1 MRRILAFLLCL
12 SLLLPL
18 FSASNPSYA
27 ADSYLITIA
36 EDQVL
41 DAVGDDEMA
50 VYIDGIIYTP
60 YTTLQKMNSVY
71 ANYNAE
77 EQLVTVYR
85 VGAIMYF
92 ELDTGLTYDYLQ
104 QRSIRVSAKMRNGV
118 PYLPVS
124 IVTAWM
130 GMYFSFISS
139 ETSGV
144 GYPVIRLASDKPA
157 LADNVI
163 LSRNASRLR
172 SVAQARNKASG
183 IEIPT
188 EPVVLP
194 QRTTA
199 LLFTGLPEVLL
210 PDDSGNLP
218 TQPLAS
224 LLSVLEGNNMPAA
237 FFLRQEEL
245 LPGAETLRE
254 LVCHGFAV
262 GILLTQTE
270 DPVAEARACSDLYA
284 QLLHQRV
291 RLVCSAG
298 LELTEEH
305 KTALADAGFL
315 VWTPTHDPDTGD
327 LSSAK
332 LLNATQKALR
342 NAPEQSSLRLYP
354 TNLTAE
360 ILPVV
365 CSYLLAQN
373 FTTSTI
379 NDWTTPF

>member
-1 MRRILAFLLCL
+1 MRRILAVLLCL
-12 SLLLPL
+12 SLLFPL

-41 DAVGDDEMA
+41 DSVGDNEMA
-50 VYIDGIIYTP
+50 VYIDGIIYAP

-71 ANYNAE
+71 ANYNEA

-92 ELDTGLTYDYLQ
+92 ELDTGLTYDLQ
-104 QRSIRVSAKMRNGV
+104 QRSIRVSAKMRDGV

-130 GMYFSFISS
+130 GMYFSYISAES
-139 ETSGV
+139 SGV

-172 SVAQARNKASG
+172 SVARARNKASG
-183 IEIPT
+183 IEVPAD
-188 EPVVLP
+188 PVVVP
-194 QRTTA
+194 PRTTA
-199 LLFTGLPEVLL
+199 LLFTGLPEVL
-210 PDDSGNLP
+210 PADENGNLP
-218 TQPLAS
+218 TQPLSS
-224 LLSVLEGNNMPAA
+224 LLSVLEGNTMPAA
-237 FFLRQEEL
+237 FFLKQEEL

-254 LVCHGFAV
+254 LVSRGFSV
-262 GILLTQTE
+262 GILLSSAE
-270 DPVAEARACSDLYA
+270 DPVAEAQACSQLYA
-284 QLLHQRV
+284 QLLHQRI

-298 LELTEEH
+298 LELTEEQ
-305 KTALADAGFL
+305 KTALADAGFVL
-315 VWTPTHDPDTGD
+315 WSPSLDPDTGD
-327 LSSAK
+327 LSSGK
-332 LLNATQKALR
+332 LLSAAQKALR

-354 TNLTAE
+354 TDLTAE
-360 ILPVV
+360 ILPVI

-373 FTTSTI
+373 FTASPI
-379 NDWTTPF
+379 NEWTAPF

>member
-1 MRRILAFLLCL
+1 MRRILAVLLCL

-41 DAVGDDEMA
+41 DSVGDNEMA
-50 VYIDGIIYTP
+50 VYIDGIIYAP

-71 ANYNAE
+71 ANYNEA

-92 ELDTGLTYDYLQ
+92 ELDTGLTYDLQ
-104 QRSIRVSAKMRNGV
+104 QRSIRVSAKMRDGV

-130 GMYFSFISS
+130 GMYFSYISAES
-139 ETSGV
+139 SGV

-172 SVAQARNKASG
+172 SVARARNKASG
-183 IEIPT
+183 IEVPAD
-188 EPVVLP
+188 PVVVP
-194 QRTTA
+194 PRTTA
-199 LLFTGLPEVLL
+199 LLFTGLPEVL
-210 PDDSGNLP
+210 PADENGNLP
-218 TQPLAS
+218 TQPLSS
-224 LLSVLEGNNMPAA
+224 LLSVLEGNTMPAA
-237 FFLRQEEL
+237 FFLKQEEL

-254 LVCHGFAV
+254 LVSRGFSV
-262 GILLTQTE
+262 GILLSSAE
-270 DPVAEARACSDLYA
+270 DPVAEAQACSQLYA

-298 LELTEEH
+298 LELTEEQ
-305 KTALADAGFL
+305 KTALADAGFVL
-315 VWTPTHDPDTGD
+315 WTPTLDPDTGD
-327 LSSAK
+327 LSSGK
-332 LLNATQKALR
+332 LLSAAQKALR
-342 NAPEQSSLRLYP
+342 NAPEQSALRLYP
-354 TNLTAE
+354 TDLTAE
-360 ILPVV
+360 ILPVI

-373 FTTSTI
+373 FTASPI
-379 NDWTTPF
+379 NEWTAPF

>member
-1 MRRILAFLLCL
+1 MRRIGAVLLCL

-41 DAVGDDEMA
+41 DSVGDNEMA
-50 VYIDGIIYTP
+50 VYIDGIIYAP
-60 YTTLQKMNSVY
+60 YTTMQKMNSVY
-71 ANYNAE
+71 ANYNEA

-92 ELDTGLTYDYLQ
+92 ELDTGLTYDLQ
-104 QRSIRVSAKMRNGV
+104 QRSIRVSAKMRDGV

-130 GMYFSFISS
+130 GMYFSYISAES
-139 ETSGV
+139 SGV

-172 SVAQARNKASG
+172 SVARARNKASG
-183 IEIPT
+183 IEVPAD
-188 EPVVLP
+188 PVVVP
-194 QRTTA
+194 PRTTA
-199 LLFTGLPEVLL
+199 LLFTGLPEVL
-210 PDDSGNLP
+210 PADENGNLP
-218 TQPLAS
+218 TQPLSS
-224 LLSVLEGNNMPAA
+224 LLSVLEGNTMPAA
-237 FFLRQEEL
+237 FFLKQEEL

-254 LVCHGFAV
+254 LVSRGFSV
-262 GILLTQTE
+262 GILLSSAE
-270 DPVAEARACSDLYA
+270 DPVAEAQACSQLYA

-298 LELTEEH
+298 LELTEEQ
-305 KTALADAGFL
+305 KTALADAGFVL
-315 VWTPTHDPDTGD
+315 WSPSLDPDTGD
-327 LSSAK
+327 LSSGK
-332 LLNATQKALR
+332 LLSAAQKALR

-354 TNLTAE
+354 TDLTAE
-360 ILPVV
+360 ILPVI

-373 FTTSTI
+373 FTASPI
-379 NDWTTPF
+379 NEWTAPF

>member
-1 MRRILAFLLCL
+1 MRRILAVLLCL

-41 DAVGDDEMA
+41 DSVGDNEMA
-50 VYIDGIIYTP
+50 VYIDGIIYAP

-71 ANYNAE
+71 ANYNEA

-92 ELDTGLTYDYLQ
+92 ELDTGLTYDLQ
-104 QRSIRVSAKMRNGV
+104 QRSIRVSAKMRDGV

-130 GMYFSFISS
+130 GMYFSYISAES
-139 ETSGV
+139 SGV

-172 SVAQARNKASG
+172 SVARARNKASG
-183 IEIPT
+183 IEVPAD
-188 EPVVLP
+188 PVVVP
-194 QRTTA
+194 PRTTA
-199 LLFTGLPEVLL
+199 LLFTGLPEVL
-210 PDDSGNLP
+210 PADENGNLP
-218 TQPLAS
+218 TQPLSS
-224 LLSVLEGNNMPAA
+224 LLSVLEGNTMPAA
-237 FFLRQEEL
+237 FFLKQEEL

-254 LVCHGFAV
+254 LVSRGFSV
-262 GILLTQTE
+262 GILLSSAE
-270 DPVAEARACSDLYA
+270 DPVAEAQACSQLYA

-298 LELTEEH
+298 LELTEEQ
-305 KTALADAGFL
+305 KTALADAGFVL
-315 VWTPTHDPDTGD
+315 WSPTLDPDTGD
-327 LSSAK
+327 LSSGK
-332 LLNATQKALR
+332 LLSAAQKALR
-342 NAPEQSSLRLYP
+342 NAPEQSALRLYP
-354 TNLTAE
+354 TDLTAE
-360 ILPVV
+360 ILPVI

-373 FTTSTI
+373 FTASPI
-379 NDWTTPF
+379 NEWTAPF

>member
-1 MRRILAFLLCL
+1 MRRILAVLLCL

-41 DAVGDDEMA
+41 DSVGDNEMA
-50 VYIDGIIYTP
+50 VYIDGIIYAP

-71 ANYNAE
+71 ANYNEA

-92 ELDTGLTYDYLQ
+92 ELDTGLTYDLQ
-104 QRSIRVSAKMRNGV
+104 QRSIRVSAKMRDGV

-130 GMYFSFISS
+130 GMYFSYISAES
-139 ETSGV
+139 SGV

-172 SVAQARNKASG
+172 SVARARNKASG
-183 IEIPT
+183 IEVPAD
-188 EPVVLP
+188 PVVVP
-194 QRTTA
+194 PRTTA
-199 LLFTGLPEVLL
+199 LLFTGLPEVL
-210 PDDSGNLP
+210 PADENGNLP
-218 TQPLAS
+218 TQPLSS
-224 LLSVLEGNNMPAA
+224 LLSVLEGNTMPAA
-237 FFLRQEEL
+237 FFLKQEEL

-254 LVCHGFAV
+254 LVSRGFSV
-262 GILLTQTE
+262 GILLSSAE
-270 DPVAEARACSDLYA
+270 DPVAEAQACSQLYA

-298 LELTEEH
+298 LELTEEQ
-305 KTALADAGFL
+305 KTALADVGFVL
-315 VWTPTHDPDTGD
+315 WSPSLDPDTGD
-327 LSSAK
+327 LSSGK
-332 LLNATQKALR
+332 LLSAAQKALR
-342 NAPEQSSLRLYP
+342 NAPEHSSLRLYP
-354 TNLTAE
+354 TDLTAE
-360 ILPVV
+360 ILPVI

-373 FTTSTI
+373 FTASPI
-379 NDWTTPF
+379 NEWTAPF

>member
-1 MRRILAFLLCL
+1 MRRIGAVLLCL

-41 DAVGDDEMA
+41 DSVGDNEMA
-50 VYIDGIIYTP
+50 VYIDGIIYAP

-71 ANYNAE
+71 ANYNEA

-92 ELDTGLTYDYLQ
+92 ELDTGLTYDLQ
-104 QRSIRVSAKMRNGV
+104 QRSIRVSAKMRDGV

-130 GMYFSFISS
+130 GMYFSYISAES
-139 ETSGV
+139 SGV

-172 SVAQARNKASG
+172 SVARARNKASG
-183 IEIPT
+183 IEVPAD
-188 EPVVLP
+188 PVVVP
-194 QRTTA
+194 PRTTA
-199 LLFTGLPEVLL
+199 LLFTGLSEVL
-210 PDDSGNLP
+210 PADENGNLP
-218 TQPLAS
+218 TQPLSS
-224 LLSVLEGNNMPAA
+224 LLSVLEGNTMPAA
-237 FFLRQEEL
+237 FFLKQEEL

-254 LVCHGFAV
+254 LVSRGFSV
-262 GILLTQTE
+262 GILLSSAE
-270 DPVAEARACSDLYA
+270 DPVAEAQACSQLYA
-284 QLLHQRV
+284 QLLHQRI

-298 LELTEEH
+298 LDLTEEQ
-305 KTALADAGFL
+305 KTALAEAGFVL
-315 VWTPTHDPDTGD
+315 WSPTLDPDTGD
-327 LSSAK
+327 LSSGK
-332 LLNATQKALR
+332 LLSAAQKALR

-354 TNLTAE
+354 TDLTAE
-360 ILPVV
+360 ILPVI

-373 FTTSTI
+373 FTASPI
-379 NDWTTPF
+379 NEWTAPF

>member
-1 MRRILAFLLCL
+1 MRRILAILLCL

-41 DAVGDDEMA
+41 DSVGDNEMA
-50 VYIDGIIYTP
+50 VYIDGIIYAP

-71 ANYNAE
+71 ANYNEA

-92 ELDTGLTYDYLQ
+92 ELDTGLTYDLQ
-104 QRSIRVSAKMRNGV
+104 QRSIRVSAKMRDGV

-130 GMYFSFISS
+130 GMYFSYISAES
-139 ETSGV
+139 SGV

-172 SVAQARNKASG
+172 SVARARNKASG
-183 IEIPT
+183 IEVPAD
-188 EPVVLP
+188 PVVVP
-194 QRTTA
+194 PRTTA
-199 LLFTGLPEVLL
+199 LLFTGLPEVL
-210 PDDSGNLP
+210 PADENGNLP
-218 TQPLAS
+218 TQPLSS
-224 LLSVLEGNNMPAA
+224 LLSVLEGNTMPAA
-237 FFLRQEEL
+237 FFLKQEEL

-254 LVCHGFAV
+254 LVSRGFSV
-262 GILLTQTE
+262 GILLSSAE
-270 DPVAEARACSDLYA
+270 DPVAEAQACSQLYA

-298 LELTEEH
+298 LDLTEEQ
-305 KTALADAGFL
+305 KTALADAGFVL
-315 VWTPTHDPDTGD
+315 WSPSLDPDTGD
-327 LSSAK
+327 LSSGK
-332 LLNATQKALR
+332 LLSAAQKALR

-354 TNLTAE
+354 TDLTAE
-360 ILPVV
+360 ILPVI

-373 FTTSTI
+373 FTASPI
-379 NDWTTPF
+379 NEWTAPF

>member
-1 MRRILAFLLCL
+1 MRRILAVLLCL
-12 SLLLPL
+12 SLLFPL

-41 DAVGDDEMA
+41 DSVGDNEMA
-50 VYIDGIIYTP
+50 VYIDGIIYAP

-71 ANYNAE
+71 ANYNEA

-92 ELDTGLTYDYLQ
+92 ELDTGLTYDLQ
-104 QRSIRVSAKMRNGV
+104 QRSIRVSAKMRDGV

-130 GMYFSFISS
+130 GMYFSYISAES
-139 ETSGV
+139 SGV

-172 SVAQARNKASG
+172 SVARARNKASG
-183 IEIPT
+183 IEVPAD
-188 EPVVLP
+188 PVVVP
-194 QRTTA
+194 PRTTA
-199 LLFTGLPEVLL
+199 LLFTGLPEVL
-210 PDDSGNLP
+210 PADENGNLP
-218 TQPLAS
+218 TQPLSS
-224 LLSVLEGNNMPAA
+224 LLSVLEGNTMPAA
-237 FFLRQEEL
+237 FFLKQEEL

-254 LVCHGFAV
+254 LVSRGFSV
-262 GILLTQTE
+262 GILLSSAE
-270 DPVAEARACSDLYA
+270 DPVGEAQACSQLYA

-298 LELTEEH
+298 LELTEEQ
-305 KTALADAGFL
+305 KTALADAGFVL
-315 VWTPTHDPDTGD
+315 WAPTLDPDTGD
-327 LSSAK
+327 LSSGK
-332 LLNATQKALR
+332 LLSAAQKALR
-342 NAPEQSSLRLYP
+342 NAPEQSALRLYP
-354 TNLTAE
+354 TDLTAE
-360 ILPVV
+360 ILPVI

-373 FTTSTI
+373 FTASPI
-379 NDWTTPF
+379 NEWTAPF

>member
-1 MRRILAFLLCL
+1 MRRILAVLLCL
-12 SLLLPL
+12 SLLFPL

-41 DAVGDDEMA
+41 DSVGDNEMA
-50 VYIDGIIYTP
+50 VYIDGIIYAP

-71 ANYNAE
+71 ANYNEA

-92 ELDTGLTYDYLQ
+92 ELDTGLTYDLQ
-104 QRSIRVSAKMRNGV
+104 QRSIRVSAKMRDGV

-130 GMYFSFISS
+130 GMYFSYISAES
-139 ETSGV
+139 SGV

-172 SVAQARNKASG
+172 SVARARNKASG
-183 IEIPT
+183 IEVPAD
-188 EPVVLP
+188 PVVVP
-194 QRTTA
+194 PRTTA
-199 LLFTGLPEVLL
+199 LLFTGLPEVL
-210 PDDSGNLP
+210 PADENGNLP
-218 TQPLAS
+218 TQPLSS
-224 LLSVLEGNNMPAA
+224 LLSVLEGNTMPAA
-237 FFLRQEEL
+237 FFLKQEEL

-254 LVCHGFAV
+254 LVSRGFSV
-262 GILLTQTE
+262 GILLSSAE
-270 DPVAEARACSDLYA
+270 DPVAEAQACSQLYA

-298 LELTEEH
+298 LELTEEQ
-305 KTALADAGFL
+305 KTALADAGFVL
-315 VWTPTHDPDTGD
+315 WSPSLDPDTGD
-327 LSSAK
+327 PSSGK
-332 LLNATQKALR
+332 LLSAAQKALR
-342 NAPEQSSLRLYP
+342 NAPEQSALRLYP
-354 TNLTAE
+354 TDLTAE
-360 ILPVV
+360 ILPVI

-373 FTTSTI
+373 FTASPI
-379 NDWTTPF
+379 NEWTAPF

>member
-1 MRRILAFLLCL
+1 MRRILAVLLCL

-41 DAVGDDEMA
+41 DSVGDNEMA
-50 VYIDGIIYTP
+50 VYIDGIIYAP

-71 ANYNAE
+71 ANYNEA

-92 ELDTGLTYDYLQ
+92 ELDTGLTYDLQ
-104 QRSIRVSAKMRNGV
+104 QRSIRVSAKMRDGV

-130 GMYFSFISS
+130 GMYFSYISAES
-139 ETSGV
+139 SGV

-172 SVAQARNKASG
+172 SVARARNKASG
-183 IEIPT
+183 IEVPAD
-188 EPVVLP
+188 PVVVP
-194 QRTTA
+194 PRTTA
-199 LLFTGLPEVLL
+199 LLFTGLPEVL
-210 PDDSGNLP
+210 PADENGNLP
-218 TQPLAS
+218 TQPLSS
-224 LLSVLEGNNMPAA
+224 LLSVLEGNTMPAA
-237 FFLRQEEL
+237 FFLKQEEL

-254 LVCHGFAV
+254 LVSRGFSV
-262 GILLTQTE
+262 GILLSSAE
-270 DPVAEARACSDLYA
+270 DPVAEAQACSQLYA

-298 LELTEEH
+298 LELTEEQ
-305 KTALADAGFL
+305 KTALADAGFVL
-315 VWTPTHDPDTGD
+315 WSPTLDPDTGD
-327 LSSAK
+327 LSSGK
-332 LLNATQKALR
+332 LLSAAQKALR

-354 TNLTAE
+354 TDLTAE
-360 ILPVV
+360 ILPVI
-365 CSYLLAQN
+365 CNYLLAQN
-373 FTTSTI
+373 FTASPI
-379 NDWTTPF
+379 NEWTAPF

>member
-1 MRRILAFLLCL
+1 MRRILAVLLCL

-41 DAVGDDEMA
+41 DSVGDNEMA
-50 VYIDGIIYTP
+50 VYIDGIIYAP

-71 ANYNAE
+71 ANYNEA

-92 ELDTGLTYDYLQ
+92 ELDTGLTYDLQ
-104 QRSIRVSAKMRNGV
+104 QRSIRVSAKMRDGV

-130 GMYFSFISS
+130 GMYFSYISAES
-139 ETSGV
+139 SGV

-172 SVAQARNKASG
+172 SVARARNKASG
-183 IEIPT
+183 IEVPAD
-188 EPVVLP
+188 PVVVP
-194 QRTTA
+194 PRTTA
-199 LLFTGLPEVLL
+199 LLFTGLPEVL
-210 PDDSGNLP
+210 PADENGNLP
-218 TQPLAS
+218 TQPLSS
-224 LLSVLEGNNMPAA
+224 LLSVLEGNTMPAA
-237 FFLRQEEL
+237 FFLKQEEL

-254 LVCHGFAV
+254 LVSRGFSV
-262 GILLTQTE
+262 GILLSSAE
-270 DPVAEARACSDLYA
+270 DPVAEAQACSQLYA

-298 LELTEEH
+298 LELTEEQ
-305 KTALADAGFL
+305 KTALADVGFVL
-315 VWTPTHDPDTGD
+315 WSPSLDPDTGD
-327 LSSAK
+327 LSSGK
-332 LLNATQKALR
+332 LLSAAQKALR
-342 NAPEQSSLRLYP
+342 NAPEQSALRLYP
-354 TNLTAE
+354 TDLTAE
-360 ILPVV
+360 ILPVI

-373 FTTSTI
+373 FTASPI
-379 NDWTTPF
+379 NEWTAPF

>member
-1 MRRILAFLLCL
+1 MRRIFAMLLCL

-18 FSASNPSYA
+18 LSASNPSYA

-41 DAVGDDEMA
+41 DSVGDNEMA
-50 VYIDGIIYTP
+50 VYIDGIIYAP
-60 YTTLQKMNSVY
+60 YTTLQKMNRVY
-71 ANYNAE
+71 ANYNEA

-92 ELDTGLTYDYLQ
+92 ELDTGLTYDLQ
-104 QRSIRVSAKMRNGV
+104 QRSIRVSAKMRDGV

-130 GMYFSFISS
+130 GMYFSYISAES
-139 ETSGV
+139 SGI

-172 SVAQARNKASG
+172 SVARARNKASG
-183 IEIPT
+183 IEVPAD
-188 EPVVLP
+188 PVVIP
-194 QRTTA
+194 PRTTA
-199 LLFTGLPEVLL
+199 LLFTGLPEVL
-210 PDDSGNLP
+210 PADENGTLP
-218 TQPLAS
+218 TQPLSS

-237 FFLRQEEL
+237 FFLKQEEL

-254 LVCHGFAV
+254 LISRGFAV
-262 GILLTQTE
+262 GILLSSTE
-270 DPVAEARACSDLYA
+270 DPVGEAQACSQLYT

-298 LELTEEH
+298 LELTDEQ
-305 KTALADAGFL
+305 KTALADAGFVL
-315 VWTPTHDPDTGD
+315 WTPTLDPDTGD
-327 LSSAK
+327 LSSGK
-332 LLNATQKALR
+332 LLSAAQKALR
-342 NAPEQSSLRLYP
+342 NAPEQSVLRLYP
-354 TNLTAE
+354 TDLTAE
-360 ILPVV
+360 ILPVI

-373 FTTSTI
+373 FTASPI
-379 NDWTTPF
+379 NDWTMPF

>member
-1 MRRILAFLLCL
+1 MRRILAVLLCL

-41 DAVGDDEMA
+41 DSVGDNEMA
-50 VYIDGIIYTP
+50 VYIDGIIYAP

-71 ANYNAE
+71 ANYNEA

-92 ELDTGLTYDYLQ
+92 ELDTGLTYDLQ
-104 QRSIRVSAKMRNGV
+104 QRSIRVSAKMRDGV

-130 GMYFSFISS
+130 GMYFSYISAES
-139 ETSGV
+139 SGV

-172 SVAQARNKASG
+172 SVARARNKASG
-183 IEIPT
+183 IEVPAD
-188 EPVVLP
+188 PVVVP
-194 QRTTA
+194 PRTTA
-199 LLFTGLPEVLL
+199 LLFTGLPEVL
-210 PDDSGNLP
+210 PADENGNLP
-218 TQPLAS
+218 TQPLS
-224 LLSVLEGNNMPAA
+224 RLLSVLEGNSMPAA
-237 FFLRQEEL
+237 FFLKQEEL

-254 LVCHGFAV
+254 LVSRGFSV
-262 GILLTQTE
+262 GILLSSAE
-270 DPVAEARACSDLYA
+270 DPVAEAQACSQLYA

-298 LELTEEH
+298 LELTEEQ
-305 KTALADAGFL
+305 KTALADVGFVL
-315 VWTPTHDPDTGD
+315 WSPSLDPDTGD
-327 LSSAK
+327 LSSGK
-332 LLNATQKALR
+332 LLSAAQKALR

-354 TNLTAE
+354 TDLTAE
-360 ILPVV
+360 ILPVI

-373 FTTSTI
+373 FTASPI
-379 NDWTTPF
+379 NEWTAPF

>member
-1 MRRILAFLLCL
+1 MRRILAVLLCL

-41 DAVGDDEMA
+41 DSVGDNEMA
-50 VYIDGIIYTP
+50 VYIDGIIYAP

-71 ANYNAE
+71 ANYNEA

-92 ELDTGLTYDYLQ
+92 ELDTGLTYDLQ
-104 QRSIRVSAKMRNGV
+104 QRSIRVSAKMRDGV

-130 GMYFSFISS
+130 GMYFSYISAES
-139 ETSGV
+139 SGV

-172 SVAQARNKASG
+172 SVARARNKASG
-183 IEIPT
+183 IEVPAD
-188 EPVVLP
+188 PVVVP
-194 QRTTA
+194 PRTTA
-199 LLFTGLPEVLL
+199 LLFTGLPEVL
-210 PDDSGNLP
+210 PADENGNLP
-218 TQPLAS
+218 TQPLSS
-224 LLSVLEGNNMPAA
+224 LLSVLEGNTMPAA
-237 FFLRQEEL
+237 FFLKQEEL

-254 LVCHGFAV
+254 LVSRGFSV
-262 GILLTQTE
+262 GILLSSAE
-270 DPVAEARACSDLYA
+270 DPVAEAQACSQLYA

-298 LELTEEH
+298 LELTEEQ
-305 KTALADAGFL
+305 KTALAEAGFVL
-315 VWTPTHDPDTGD
+315 WSPTLDPDTGD
-327 LSSAK
+327 LSSGK
-332 LLNATQKALR
+332 LLSAAQKALR
-342 NAPEQSSLRLYP
+342 TAPEQSALRLYP
-354 TNLTAE
+354 TDLTAE
-360 ILPVV
+360 ILPVI

-373 FTTSTI
+373 FTASPI
-379 NDWTTPF
+379 NEWTAPF

>member
-1 MRRILAFLLCL
+1 MRRILAVLLCL

-41 DAVGDDEMA
+41 DSVGDNEMA
-50 VYIDGIIYTP
+50 VYIDGIIYAP

-71 ANYNAE
+71 ANYNEA

-92 ELDTGLTYDYLQ
+92 ELDTGLTYDLQ
-104 QRSIRVSAKMRNGV
+104 QRSIRVSAKMRDGV

-130 GMYFSFISS
+130 GMYFSYISAES
-139 ETSGV
+139 SGV

-172 SVAQARNKASG
+172 SVARARNKASG
-183 IEIPT
+183 IEVPAD
-188 EPVVLP
+188 PVVVP
-194 QRTTA
+194 PRTTA
-199 LLFTGLPEVLL
+199 LLFTGLPEVL
-210 PDDSGNLP
+210 PADENGNLP
-218 TQPLAS
+218 TQPLSS
-224 LLSVLEGNNMPAA
+224 LLSVLEGNTMPAA
-237 FFLRQEEL
+237 FFLKQEEL

-254 LVCHGFAV
+254 LVSRGFSV
-262 GILLTQTE
+262 GILLSSAE
-270 DPVAEARACSDLYA
+270 DPVAEAQACSQLYA
-284 QLLHQRV
+284 QLLHQRI

-298 LELTEEH
+298 LDLTEEQ
-305 KTALADAGFL
+305 KTALAEAGFVL
-315 VWTPTHDPDTGD
+315 WSPTLDPDTGD
-327 LSSAK
+327 LSSGK
-332 LLNATQKALR
+332 LLSAAQKALR
-342 NAPEQSSLRLYP
+342 NAPEQSALRLYP
-354 TNLTAE
+354 TDLTAE
-360 ILPVV
+360 ILPVI

-373 FTTSTI
+373 FTASPI
-379 NDWTTPF
+379 NEWTAPF

>member
-1 MRRILAFLLCL
+1 MRRILAVLLCL

-41 DAVGDDEMA
+41 DSVGDNEMA
-50 VYIDGIIYTP
+50 VYIDGIIYAP

-71 ANYNAE
+71 ANYNEA

-92 ELDTGLTYDYLQ
+92 ELDTGLTYDLQ
-104 QRSIRVSAKMRNGV
+104 QRSIRVSAKMRDGV

-130 GMYFSFISS
+130 GMYFSYISAES
-139 ETSGV
+139 SGV

-172 SVAQARNKASG
+172 SVARARNKASG
-183 IEIPT
+183 IEVPAD
-188 EPVVLP
+188 PVVVP
-194 QRTTA
+194 PRPTA
-199 LLFTGLPEVLL
+199 LLFTGLPEVL
-210 PDDSGNLP
+210 PADENGNLP
-218 TQPLAS
+218 TQPLSS
-224 LLSVLEGNNMPAA
+224 LLSVLEGNTMPAA
-237 FFLRQEEL
+237 FFLKQEEL

-254 LVCHGFAV
+254 LVSRGFSV
-262 GILLTQTE
+262 GILLSSAE
-270 DPVAEARACSDLYA
+270 DPVAEAQACSQLYA

-298 LELTEEH
+298 LVVTEEQ
-305 KTALADAGFL
+305 KTALADVGFVL
-315 VWTPTHDPDTGD
+315 WSPSLDPDTGD
-327 LSSAK
+327 LSSGK
-332 LLNATQKALR
+332 LLSAAQKALR

-354 TNLTAE
+354 TDLTAE
-360 ILPVV
+360 ILPVI

-373 FTTSTI
+373 FTASPI
-379 NDWTTPF
+379 NDWTAPF

>member
-1 MRRILAFLLCL
+1 MRRILAVLLCL

-41 DAVGDDEMA
+41 DSVGDNEMA
-50 VYIDGIIYTP
+50 VYIDGIIYAP

-71 ANYNAE
+71 ANYNEA

-92 ELDTGLTYDYLQ
+92 ELDTGLTYDLQ
-104 QRSIRVSAKMRNGV
+104 QRSIRVSAKMRDGV

-130 GMYFSFISS
+130 GMYFSYISAES
-139 ETSGV
+139 SGV

-172 SVAQARNKASG
+172 SVARARNKASG
-183 IEIPT
+183 IEVPAD
-188 EPVVLP
+188 PVVVP
-194 QRTTA
+194 PRTTA
-199 LLFTGLPEVLL
+199 LLFTGLPEVL
-210 PDDSGNLP
+210 PADENGNLP
-218 TQPLAS
+218 TQPLSS
-224 LLSVLEGNNMPAA
+224 LLSVLEGNTMPAA
-237 FFLRQEEL
+237 FFLKQEEL

-254 LVCHGFAV
+254 LVSRGFSI
-262 GILLTQTE
+262 GILLSSAE
-270 DPVAEARACSDLYA
+270 DPVAEAQACSQLYA

-298 LELTEEH
+298 LELTEEQ
-305 KTALADAGFL
+305 KTALADAGFVL
-315 VWTPTHDPDTGD
+315 WSPSLDPDTGD
-327 LSSAK
+327 LSSGK
-332 LLNATQKALR
+332 LLSAAQKALR
-342 NAPEQSSLRLYP
+342 NAPEQSALRLYP
-354 TNLTAE
+354 TDLTAE
-360 ILPVV
+360 ILPVI

-373 FTTSTI
+373 FTASPI
-379 NDWTTPF
+379 NEWTAPF

>member
-1 MRRILAFLLCL
+1 MRRILAVLLCL

-41 DAVGDDEMA
+41 DSVGDNEMA
-50 VYIDGIIYTP
+50 VYIDGIIYAP

-71 ANYNAE
+71 ANYNEA

-92 ELDTGLTYDYLQ
+92 ELDTGLTYDLQ
-104 QRSIRVSAKMRNGV
+104 QRSIRVSAKMRDGV

-130 GMYFSFISS
+130 GMYFSYISAES
-139 ETSGV
+139 SGV

-172 SVAQARNKASG
+172 SVARARNKASG
-183 IEIPT
+183 IEVPAD
-188 EPVVLP
+188 PVVVP
-194 QRTTA
+194 PRTTA
-199 LLFTGLPEVLL
+199 LLFTGLPEVL
-210 PDDSGNLP
+210 PADENGNLP
-218 TQPLAS
+218 TQPLSS
-224 LLSVLEGNNMPAA
+224 LLSVLEGNTMPAA
-237 FFLRQEEL
+237 FFLKQEEL

-254 LVCHGFAV
+254 LVSRGFSV
-262 GILLTQTE
+262 GILLSATE
-270 DPVAEARACSDLYA
+270 DPVGEAQACSQLYA

-298 LELTEEH
+298 LELTEEQ
-305 KTALADAGFL
+305 KTALAEAGFVL
-315 VWTPTHDPDTGD
+315 WSPTLDPDTGD
-327 LSSAK
+327 LSSGK
-332 LLNATQKALR
+332 LLSAAQKALR
-342 NAPEQSSLRLYP
+342 NAPEQSALRLYP
-354 TNLTAE
+354 TDLTAE
-360 ILPVV
+360 ILPVI

-373 FTTSTI
+373 FTASPI
-379 NDWTTPF
+379 NEWTAPF

>member
-1 MRRILAFLLCL
+1 MRRFFAFLLCL

-41 DAVGDDEMA
+41 DSVGDNEMA
-50 VYIDGIIYTP
+50 VYIDGIIYAP

-71 ANYNAE
+71 ANYNE
-77 EQLVTVYR
+77 DEQLVTVYR

-104 QRSIRVSAKMRNGV
+104 QRSIRVSAKLRDGM

-130 GMYFSFISS
+130 GMYFSYIPA
-139 ETSGV
+139 ENSGV

-157 LADNVI
+157 LADSVI

-172 SVAQARNKASG
+172 SVARARNKASG

-188 EPVVLP
+188 DPVVIP
-194 QRTTA
+194 PRTTA
-199 LLFTGLPEVLL
+199 LLFTGLPEVL
-210 PDDSGNLP
+210 PVDENGNLP
-218 TQPLAS
+218 TQPLTS
-224 LLSVLEGNNMPAA
+224 LLSVLEGNYMPAA

-254 LVCHGFAV
+254 LVSRGFSV
-262 GILLTQTE
+262 GILLSSAE
-270 DPVAEARACSDLYA
+270 DPVAEAQTCSQLYA
-284 QLLHQRV
+284 QVLHQRI
-291 RLVCSAG
+291 RLVCAAG
-298 LELTEEH
+298 LELTEEQ
-305 KTALADAGFL
+305 KTVLTDAGFVL
-315 VWTPTHDPDTGD
+315 WTPTLDPDTGE
-327 LSSAK
+327 LSSGK
-332 LLNATQKALR
+332 LLSAAQKALR

-354 TNLTAE
+354 TDLTAE
-360 ILPVV
+360 ILPVI

-373 FTTSTI
+373 FTASPI
-379 NDWTTPF
+379 NEWTAPF

>member
-1 MRRILAFLLCL
+1 MRKFFALLLCL

-41 DAVGDDEMA
+41 DSVGDNEMA
-50 VYIDGIIYTP
+50 VYIDGIIYAP

-71 ANYNAE
+71 ANYNEA

-104 QRSIRVSAKMRNGV
+104 QRSIRVSAKLRDGV

-130 GMYFSFISS
+130 GMYFSYISA
-139 ETSGV
+139 ENSGV

-157 LADNVI
+157 LADSVI
-163 LSRNASRLR
+163 LSRNVSRLR
-172 SVAQARNKASG
+172 SVARARNKASG
-183 IEIPT
+183 LEVPAD
-188 EPVVLP
+188 PVVVP
-194 QRTTA
+194 PRTTA

-210 PDDSGNLP
+210 PDENGILP
-218 TQPLAS
+218 TQPLTS
-224 LLSVLEGNNMPAA
+224 LLSVLEGNSMPAV
-237 FFLRQEEL
+237 FFFRQDEL
-245 LPGAETLRE
+245 LSGAETLRE
-254 LVCHGFAV
+254 LVSRSFSV
-262 GILLTQTE
+262 GILLSSAE
-270 DPVAEARACSDLYA
+270 DPVAEAQACSQLYA

-298 LELTEEH
+298 LELTEEQ
-305 KTALADAGFL
+305 KIALAEAGFVL
-315 VWTPTHDPDTGD
+315 WTPTLDPDTGD
-327 LSSAK
+327 LSSGK
-332 LLNATQKALR
+332 LLSAAQKALR
-342 NAPEQSSLRLYP
+342 SAPEQSSLRLYP
-354 TNLTAE
+354 TDLTAE
-360 ILPVV
+360 ILPVI

-373 FTTSTI
+373 FTASPI
-379 NDWTTPF
+379 NEWTAPF

>member
-1 MRRILAFLLCL
+1 MRRILAVLLCL

-41 DAVGDDEMA
+41 DSVGDNEMA
-50 VYIDGIIYTP
+50 VYIDGIIYAP
-60 YTTLQKMNSVY
+60 YTTMQKMNSVY
-71 ANYNAE
+71 ANYNEA

-92 ELDTGLTYDYLQ
+92 ELDTGLTYDLQ
-104 QRSIRVSAKMRNGV
+104 QRSIRVSAKMRDGV

-130 GMYFSFISS
+130 GMYFSYISAES
-139 ETSGV
+139 SGV

-172 SVAQARNKASG
+172 SVARARNKASG
-183 IEIPT
+183 IEVPAD
-188 EPVVLP
+188 PVVVP
-194 QRTTA
+194 PRTTA
-199 LLFTGLPEVLL
+199 LLFTGLPEVL
-210 PDDSGNLP
+210 PADENGNLP
-218 TQPLAS
+218 TQPLSS
-224 LLSVLEGNNMPAA
+224 LLSVLEGNTMPAA
-237 FFLRQEEL
+237 FFLKQEEL

-254 LVCHGFAV
+254 LVSRGFSV
-262 GILLTQTE
+262 GILLSSAE
-270 DPVAEARACSDLYA
+270 DPIAEAQACSQLYA

-298 LELTEEH
+298 LELTEEQ
-305 KTALADAGFL
+305 KTALAEAGFVL
-315 VWTPTHDPDTGD
+315 WSPSLDPDTGD
-327 LSSAK
+327 LSSGK
-332 LLNATQKALR
+332 LLSAAQKALR

-354 TNLTAE
+354 TDLTAE
-360 ILPVV
+360 ILPVI

-373 FTTSTI
+373 FTASPI
-379 NDWTTPF
+379 NEWTAPF

>member
-1 MRRILAFLLCL
+1 MRRILAVLLCL

-41 DAVGDDEMA
+41 DSVGDNEMA
-50 VYIDGIIYTP
+50 VYIDGIIYAP

-71 ANYNAE
+71 ANYNEA

-92 ELDTGLTYDYLQ
+92 ELDTGLTYDLQ
-104 QRSIRVSAKMRNGV
+104 QRSIRVSAKMRDGV

-130 GMYFSFISS
+130 GMYFSYISAES
-139 ETSGV
+139 SGV

-172 SVAQARNKASG
+172 SVARARNKASG
-183 IEIPT
+183 IEVPAD
-188 EPVVLP
+188 PVVVP
-194 QRTTA
+194 PRTTA
-199 LLFTGLPEVLL
+199 LLFTGLPEVL
-210 PDDSGNLP
+210 PADENGNLP
-218 TQPLAS
+218 TQPLSS
-224 LLSVLEGNNMPAA
+224 LLSVLEGNTMPAA
-237 FFLRQEEL
+237 FFLKQEEL

-254 LVCHGFAV
+254 LVSRGFSV
-262 GILLTQTE
+262 GILLSSAE
-270 DPVAEARACSDLYA
+270 DPVAEAQACSQLYA

-298 LELTEEH
+298 LELTEEQ
-305 KTALADAGFL
+305 KTALADAGFVL
-315 VWTPTHDPDTGD
+315 WSPSLDPDTGD
-327 LSSAK
+327 PSSGK
-332 LLNATQKALR
+332 LLSAAQKALR
-342 NAPEQSSLRLYP
+342 NAPEQSALRLYP
-354 TNLTAE
+354 TDLTAE
-360 ILPVV
+360 ILPVI

-373 FTTSTI
+373 FTASPI
-379 NDWTTPF
+379 NEWTAPF

>member
-1 MRRILAFLLCL
+1 MRRILAVLLCL

-41 DAVGDDEMA
+41 DSVGDNEMA
-50 VYIDGIIYTP
+50 VYIDGIIYAP

-71 ANYNAE
+71 ANYNEA

-92 ELDTGLTYDYLQ
+92 ELDTGLTYDLQ
-104 QRSIRVSAKMRNGV
+104 QRSIRVSAKMRDGV

-130 GMYFSFISS
+130 GMYFSYISAES
-139 ETSGV
+139 SGV

-172 SVAQARNKASG
+172 SVARARNKASG
-183 IEIPT
+183 IEVPAD
-188 EPVVLP
+188 PVVVP
-194 QRTTA
+194 PRTTA
-199 LLFTGLPEVLL
+199 LLFTGLPEVL
-210 PDDSGNLP
+210 PADENGNLP
-218 TQPLAS
+218 TQPLSS
-224 LLSVLEGNNMPAA
+224 LLSVLEGNTMPAA
-237 FFLRQEEL
+237 FFLKQEEL

-254 LVCHGFAV
+254 LVSRGFSV
-262 GILLTQTE
+262 GILLSSAE
-270 DPVAEARACSDLYA
+270 DPVAEAQACSQLYA

-291 RLVCSAG
+291 RLVCSAD
-298 LELTEEH
+298 LELTDTQ
-305 KTALADAGFL
+305 KIALAEAGFVL
-315 VWTPTHDPDTGD
+315 WTPTLDPDTGD
-327 LSSAK
+327 LSSGK
-332 LLNATQKALR
+332 LLSAAQKALR

-354 TNLTAE
+354 TDLTAE
-360 ILPVV
+360 ILPVI

-373 FTTSTI
+373 FTASPI
-379 NDWTTPF
+379 NEWTAPF

>member
-1 MRRILAFLLCL
+1 MRRILAVLLCL

-41 DAVGDDEMA
+41 DSVGDNEMA
-50 VYIDGIIYTP
+50 VYIDGIIYAP

-71 ANYNAE
+71 ANYNEA

-92 ELDTGLTYDYLQ
+92 ELDTGLTYDLQ
-104 QRSIRVSAKMRNGV
+104 QRSIRVSAKMRDGV

-130 GMYFSFISS
+130 GMYFSYISAES
-139 ETSGV
+139 SGV

-172 SVAQARNKASG
+172 SVARARNKASG
-183 IEIPT
+183 IEVPAD
-188 EPVVLP
+188 PVVVP
-194 QRTTA
+194 PRTTA
-199 LLFTGLPEVLL
+199 LLFTGLPEVL
-210 PDDSGNLP
+210 PADENGNLP
-218 TQPLAS
+218 TQPLSS
-224 LLSVLEGNNMPAA
+224 LLSVLEGNTMPAA
-237 FFLRQEEL
+237 FFLKQEEL
-245 LPGAETLRE
+245 LLGAETLRE
-254 LVCHGFAV
+254 LVSRGFSV
-262 GILLTQTE
+262 GILLSSAE
-270 DPVAEARACSDLYA
+270 DPVAEAQACSQLYA

-298 LELTEEH
+298 LELTEEQ
-305 KTALADAGFL
+305 KTALADAGFVL
-315 VWTPTHDPDTGD
+315 WSPSLDPDTGD
-327 LSSAK
+327 LSSGK
-332 LLNATQKALR
+332 LLSAAQKALR

-354 TNLTAE
+354 TDLTAE
-360 ILPVV
+360 ILPVI

-373 FTTSTI
+373 FTASPI
-379 NDWTTPF
+379 NEWTAPF

>member
-1 MRRILAFLLCL
+1 MRKFFAFLLCL

-41 DAVGDDEMA
+41 DSVGDSEMA

-71 ANYNAE
+71 ANYNEA

-104 QRSIRVSAKMRNGV
+104 QRSIRVSAKMRDGV

-124 IVTAWM
+124 IVTSWM
-130 GMYFSFISS
+130 GMYFSYISAES
-139 ETSGV
+139 SGV

-157 LADNVI
+157 LADSVI
-163 LSRNASRLR
+163 LSRNTARLR
-172 SVAQARNKASG
+172 SVARARNKASG

-188 EPVVLP
+188 DPVVIP
-194 QRTTA
+194 PRTTA
-199 LLFTGLPEVLL
+199 LLFTGLPEVL
-210 PDDSGNLP
+210 PVDENGNLP
-218 TQPLAS
+218 TQPLTS
-224 LLSVLEGNNMPAA
+224 LLSVLEGNHMPAA

-254 LVCHGFAV
+254 LVSRGFSV
-262 GILLTQTE
+262 GILLSNAE
-270 DPVAEARACSDLYA
+270 DPVAEAQACSQLYA
-284 QLLHQRV
+284 QVLHQRI
-291 RLVCSAG
+291 RLVCAAG
-298 LELTEEH
+298 LELTEEQ
-305 KTALADAGFL
+305 KTALTDAGFVL
-315 VWTPTHDPDTGD
+315 WTPTLDPDTGE
-327 LSSAK
+327 LSSGK
-332 LLNATQKALR
+332 LLSAAQKALR

-354 TNLTAE
+354 TDLTAE
-360 ILPVV
+360 ILPVI

-373 FTTSTI
+373 FTASPI
-379 NDWTTPF
+379 NEWTAPF

>member
-1 MRRILAFLLCL
+1 MRRILAVLLCL

-41 DAVGDDEMA
+41 DSVGDNEMA
-50 VYIDGIIYTP
+50 VYIDGIIYAP

-71 ANYNAE
+71 ANYNEA

-92 ELDTGLTYDYLQ
+92 ELDTGLTYDLQ
-104 QRSIRVSAKMRNGV
+104 QRSIRVSAKMRDGV

-130 GMYFSFISS
+130 GMYFSYISAES
-139 ETSGV
+139 SGV

-172 SVAQARNKASG
+172 SVARARNKASG
-183 IEIPT
+183 IEVPAD
-188 EPVVLP
+188 PVVVP
-194 QRTTA
+194 PRTTA
-199 LLFTGLPEVLL
+199 LLFTGLPEVL
-210 PDDSGNLP
+210 PADENGNLP
-218 TQPLAS
+218 TQPLSS
-224 LLSVLEGNNMPAA
+224 LLSVLEGNTMPAA
-237 FFLRQEEL
+237 FFLKQEEL

-254 LVCHGFAV
+254 LVSRGFSV
-262 GILLTQTE
+262 GILLSSAE
-270 DPVAEARACSDLYA
+270 DPVAEAQACSQLYA

-298 LELTEEH
+298 LDLTEEQ
-305 KTALADAGFL
+305 KTALAEAGFVL
-315 VWTPTHDPDTGD
+315 WSPTLDPDTGD
-327 LSSAK
+327 LSSGK
-332 LLNATQKALR
+332 LLSAAQKALR

-354 TNLTAE
+354 TDLTAE
-360 ILPVV
+360 ILPVI

-373 FTTSTI
+373 FTASPI
-379 NDWTTPF
+379 NEWTAPF

>member
-1 MRRILAFLLCL
+1 MRRILAVLLCL

-41 DAVGDDEMA
+41 DSVGDNEMA
-50 VYIDGIIYTP
+50 VYIDGIIYAP

-71 ANYNAE
+71 ANYNEA

-92 ELDTGLTYDYLQ
+92 ELDTGLTYDLQ
-104 QRSIRVSAKMRNGV
+104 QRSIRVSAKMRDGV

-130 GMYFSFISS
+130 GMYFSYISAES
-139 ETSGV
+139 SGV

-172 SVAQARNKASG
+172 SVARARNKASG
-183 IEIPT
+183 IEVPAD
-188 EPVVLP
+188 PVVVP
-194 QRTTA
+194 PRTTA
-199 LLFTGLPEVLL
+199 LLFTGLPEVL
-210 PDDSGNLP
+210 PADENGNLP
-218 TQPLAS
+218 TQPLSS
-224 LLSVLEGNNMPAA
+224 LLSVLEGNTMPAA
-237 FFLRQEEL
+237 FFLKQEEL

-254 LVCHGFAV
+254 LVSRGFSV
-262 GILLTQTE
+262 GILLSSAE
-270 DPVAEARACSDLYA
+270 DPVAEAQACSQLYA

-291 RLVCSAG
+291 RLVCSAD
-298 LELTEEH
+298 LELTDTQ
-305 KTALADAGFL
+305 KIALAEAGFVL
-315 VWTPTHDPDTGD
+315 WSPTLDPDTGD
-327 LSSAK
+327 LSSGK
-332 LLNATQKALR
+332 LLSAAQKALR

-354 TNLTAE
+354 TDLTAE
-360 ILPVV
+360 ILPVI

-373 FTTSTI
+373 FTASPI
-379 NDWTTPF
+379 NEWTAPF

>member
-1 MRRILAFLLCL
+1 MRRILAVLLCL

-41 DAVGDDEMA
+41 DSVGDNEMA
-50 VYIDGIIYTP
+50 VYIDGIIYAP

-71 ANYNAE
+71 ANYNEA

-92 ELDTGLTYDYLQ
+92 ELDTGLTYDLQ
-104 QRSIRVSAKMRNGV
+104 QRSIRVSAKMRDGV

-130 GMYFSFISS
+130 GMYFSYISAES
-139 ETSGV
+139 SGV

-172 SVAQARNKASG
+172 SVARARNKASG
-183 IEIPT
+183 IEVPAD
-188 EPVVLP
+188 PVVVP
-194 QRTTA
+194 PRTTA
-199 LLFTGLPEVLL
+199 LLFTGLPEVL
-210 PDDSGNLP
+210 PADENGNLP
-218 TQPLAS
+218 TQPLSS
-224 LLSVLEGNNMPAA
+224 LLSVLEGNTMPAA
-237 FFLRQEEL
+237 FFLKQEEL

-254 LVCHGFAV
+254 LVSRGFSV
-262 GILLTQTE
+262 GILLSSAE
-270 DPVAEARACSDLYA
+270 DPVAEAQACSQLYA

-298 LELTEEH
+298 LELTEEQ
-305 KTALADAGFL
+305 KTALADVGFVL
-315 VWTPTHDPDTGD
+315 WSPSLDPDTGD
-327 LSSAK
+327 LSSGK
-332 LLNATQKALR
+332 LLSAAQKALR

-354 TNLTAE
+354 TDLTAE
-360 ILPVV
+360 ILPVI

-373 FTTSTI
+373 FTASPI
-379 NDWTTPF
+379 NEWTAPF

>member
-1 MRRILAFLLCL
+1 MRRILAVLLCL

-41 DAVGDDEMA
+41 DSVGDNEMA
-50 VYIDGIIYTP
+50 VYIDGIIYAP
-60 YTTLQKMNSVY
+60 YTTMQKMNSVY
-71 ANYNAE
+71 ANYNEA

-92 ELDTGLTYDYLQ
+92 ELDTGLTYDLQ
-104 QRSIRVSAKMRNGV
+104 QRSIRVSAKMRDGV

-130 GMYFSFISS
+130 GMYFSYISAES
-139 ETSGV
+139 SGV

-172 SVAQARNKASG
+172 SVARARNKASG
-183 IEIPT
+183 IEVPAD
-188 EPVVLP
+188 PVVVP
-194 QRTTA
+194 PRTTA
-199 LLFTGLPEVLL
+199 LLFTGLPEVL
-210 PDDSGNLP
+210 PADENGNLP
-218 TQPLAS
+218 TQPLSS
-224 LLSVLEGNNMPAA
+224 LLSVLEGNTMPAA
-237 FFLRQEEL
+237 FFLKQEEL

-254 LVCHGFAV
+254 LVSRGFSV
-262 GILLTQTE
+262 GILLSSAE
-270 DPVAEARACSDLYA
+270 DPVAEAQACSQLYA

-291 RLVCSAG
+291 RLVCSAD
-298 LELTEEH
+298 LELTDTQ
-305 KTALADAGFL
+305 KTSLAEAGFVL
-315 VWTPTHDPDTGD
+315 WTPTLDPDTGD
-327 LSSAK
+327 LSSGK
-332 LLNATQKALR
+332 LLSAAQKALR

-354 TNLTAE
+354 TDLTAE
-360 ILPVV
+360 ILPVI

-373 FTTSTI
+373 FTASPI
-379 NDWTTPF
+379 NEWTAPF

>member
-1 MRRILAFLLCL
+1 MRRILAVLLCL
-12 SLLLPL
+12 SLLFPL

-41 DAVGDDEMA
+41 DSVGDNEMA
-50 VYIDGIIYTP
+50 VYIDGIIYAP

-71 ANYNAE
+71 ANYNEA

-92 ELDTGLTYDYLQ
+92 ELDTGLTYDLQ
-104 QRSIRVSAKMRNGV
+104 QRSIRVSAKMRDGV

-130 GMYFSFISS
+130 GMYFSYISAES
-139 ETSGV
+139 SGV

-172 SVAQARNKASG
+172 SVARARNKASG
-183 IEIPT
+183 IEVPAD
-188 EPVVLP
+188 PVVVP
-194 QRTTA
+194 PRTTA
-199 LLFTGLPEVLL
+199 LLFTGLPEVL
-210 PDDSGNLP
+210 PADENGNLP
-218 TQPLAS
+218 TQPLSS
-224 LLSVLEGNNMPAA
+224 LLSVLEGNTMPAA
-237 FFLRQEEL
+237 FFLKQEEL

-254 LVCHGFAV
+254 LVSRGFSV
-262 GILLTQTE
+262 GILLSSAE
-270 DPVAEARACSDLYA
+270 DPVAEAQACSQLYA

-298 LELTEEH
+298 LELTEEQ
-305 KTALADAGFL
+305 KTALADAGFVL
-315 VWTPTHDPDTGD
+315 WSPSLDPDTGD
-327 LSSAK
+327 LSSGK
-332 LLNATQKALR
+332 LLSAAQKALR
-342 NAPEQSSLRLYP
+342 NAPEHSSLRLYP
-354 TNLTAE
+354 TDLTAE
-360 ILPVV
+360 ILPVI

-373 FTTSTI
+373 FTASPI
-379 NDWTTPF
+379 NEWTAPF

>member
-1 MRRILAFLLCL
+1 MRRILAVLLCL

-41 DAVGDDEMA
+41 DSVGDNEMA
-50 VYIDGIIYTP
+50 VYIDGIIYAP

-71 ANYNAE
+71 ANYNEA

-92 ELDTGLTYDYLQ
+92 ELDTGLTYDLQ
-104 QRSIRVSAKMRNGV
+104 QRSIRVSAKMRDGV

-130 GMYFSFISS
+130 GMYFSYISAES
-139 ETSGV
+139 SGV

-172 SVAQARNKASG
+172 SVARARNKASG
-183 IEIPT
+183 IEVPAD
-188 EPVVLP
+188 PVVVP
-194 QRTTA
+194 PRTTA
-199 LLFTGLPEVLL
+199 LLFTGLPEVL
-210 PDDSGNLP
+210 PADENGNLP
-218 TQPLAS
+218 TQPLSS
-224 LLSVLEGNNMPAA
+224 LLSVLEGNTMPAA
-237 FFLRQEEL
+237 FFLKQEEL

-254 LVCHGFAV
+254 LVSRGFSV
-262 GILLTQTE
+262 GILLSSAE
-270 DPVAEARACSDLYA
+270 DPVAEAQACSQLYA

-298 LELTEEH
+298 LELTEEQ
-305 KTALADAGFL
+305 KTALAEAGFVL
-315 VWTPTHDPDTGD
+315 WAPTLDPDTGD
-327 LSSAK
+327 LSSGK
-332 LLNATQKALR
+332 LLSAAQKALR
-342 NAPEQSSLRLYP
+342 NAPEQSALRLYP
-354 TNLTAE
+354 TDLTAE
-360 ILPVV
+360 ILPVI

-373 FTTSTI
+373 FTASPI
-379 NDWTTPF
+379 NEWTAPF

>member
-1 MRRILAFLLCL
+1 MRRILAVLLCL

-41 DAVGDDEMA
+41 DSVGDNEMA
-50 VYIDGIIYTP
+50 VYIDGIIYAP

-71 ANYNAE
+71 ANYNEA

-92 ELDTGLTYDYLQ
+92 ELDTGLTYDLQ
-104 QRSIRVSAKMRNGV
+104 QRSIRVSAKMRDGV

-130 GMYFSFISS
+130 GMYFSYISAES
-139 ETSGV
+139 SGV

-172 SVAQARNKASG
+172 SVARARNKASG
-183 IEIPT
+183 IEVPAD
-188 EPVVLP
+188 PVVVP
-194 QRTTA
+194 PRTTA
-199 LLFTGLPEVLL
+199 LLFTGLPEML
-210 PDDSGNLP
+210 PADENGNLP
-218 TQPLAS
+218 TQPLSS
-224 LLSVLEGNNMPAA
+224 LLSVLEGNTMPAA
-237 FFLRQEEL
+237 FFLKQEEL

-254 LVCHGFAV
+254 LVSRGFSV
-262 GILLTQTE
+262 GILLSSAE
-270 DPVAEARACSDLYA
+270 DPVAEAQACSQLYA

-298 LELTEEH
+298 LELTEEQ
-305 KTALADAGFL
+305 KPALADAGFVL
-315 VWTPTHDPDTGD
+315 WSPSLDPDTGD
-327 LSSAK
+327 LSSGK
-332 LLNATQKALR
+332 LLSAAQKALR
-342 NAPEQSSLRLYP
+342 NAPEQSALRLYP
-354 TNLTAE
+354 TDLTAE
-360 ILPVV
+360 ILPVI

-373 FTTSTI
+373 FTASPI
-379 NDWTTPF
+379 NEWTAPF

>member
-1 MRRILAFLLCL
+1 MRRILAVLLCL
-12 SLLLPL
+12 SLLFPL

-41 DAVGDDEMA
+41 DSVGDNEMA
-50 VYIDGIIYTP
+50 VYIDGIIYAP

-71 ANYNAE
+71 ANYNEA

-92 ELDTGLTYDYLQ
+92 ELDTGLTYDLQ
-104 QRSIRVSAKMRNGV
+104 QRSIRVSAKMRDGV

-130 GMYFSFISS
+130 GMYFSYISAES
-139 ETSGV
+139 SGV

-172 SVAQARNKASG
+172 SVARARNKASG
-183 IEIPT
+183 IEVPAD
-188 EPVVLP
+188 PVVVP
-194 QRTTA
+194 PRTTA
-199 LLFTGLPEVLL
+199 LLFTGLPEVL
-210 PDDSGNLP
+210 PADENGNLP
-218 TQPLAS
+218 TQPLSS
-224 LLSVLEGNNMPAA
+224 LLSVLEGNTMPAA
-237 FFLRQEEL
+237 FFLKQEEL

-254 LVCHGFAV
+254 LVSRGFSV
-262 GILLTQTE
+262 GILLSSAE
-270 DPVAEARACSDLYA
+270 DPVAEAQACSQLYA

-298 LELTEEH
+298 LELTEEQ
-305 KTALADAGFL
+305 KTALAEAGFVL
-315 VWTPTHDPDTGD
+315 WASTLDPDTGD
-327 LSSAK
+327 LSSGK
-332 LLNATQKALR
+332 LLSAAQKALR

-354 TNLTAE
+354 TDLTAE
-360 ILPVV
+360 ILPVI

-373 FTTSTI
+373 FTASPI
-379 NDWTTPF
+379 NEWTAPF